1 MYILCT
7 YEKNIVLSLSNIYT
21 LNLIMCILRIL
32 TWSLKTYA
40 IRLRNLISMNIL
52 FTEDQFFVIIV
63 NRDPMN
69 QKQPLADV
77 FQNMCF

>member
-7 YEKNIVLSLSNIYT
+7 YEKNIVLSLSKIYT
-21 LNLIMCILRIL
+21 LNLTMYILRIL

-77 FQNMCF
+77 F